1 MRRWLGLIA
10 LGCFAIHATGCLLRG
25 VPGDALWTCHMA
37 VAALAVGLLSGS
49 PRWAGIGCL
58 WIIFGTPMWVLDVAF
73 GAELIPTSLA
83 THVGGFVVALLTVRA
98 AGLEKGSWW
107 AALLSGAALQ
117 QVCRWVTDP
126 SRNIN
131 ASFEVYDRFRPLVSS
146 YAAYLL
152 LLALI
157 AGMLLWGGELLL
169 RRLFPRSS
177 ATFWS
182 SGRTS

>member
-1 MRRWLGLIA
+1 MRLWLGTIAMVCFAVHA
-10 LGCFAIHATGCLLRG
+10 LGCATRG
-25 VPGDALWTCHMA
+25 VLGDVLWTCHMA
-37 VAALAVGLLSGS
+37 VAALAVGLICRS
-49 PRWAGIGCL
+49 PQAASVGCL
-58 WIIFGTPMWVLDVAF
+58 WILLGTPMWAVDLAC

-98 AGLEKGSWW
+98 AGLLRGIWW
-107 AALLSGAALQ
+107 RALLYGAALQ

-152 LLALI
+152 LLAVI
-157 AGMLLWGGELLL
+157 AGACLWGGEVLL
-169 RRLFPRSS
+169 RRLFPRSNAAFWADG
-177 ATFWS
+177 ATS
-182 SGRTS
+182 